1 MVNKFNV
8 VQDNN
13 EPQINQILNLI
24 GEIENN
30 EIYR

>member
-24 GEIENN
+24 GKIENN

>member
-1 MVNKFNV
+1 MVNKFNI

-13 EPQINQILNLI
+13 ELQINQILNLI
-24 GEIENN
+24 GKIENN

>member
-1 MVNKFNV
+1 MVNKFNM

-13 EPQINQILNLI
+13 ELQINQILNLI
-24 GEIENN
+24 GKIENN

>member
-13 EPQINQILNLI
+13 ELQINQILNLI